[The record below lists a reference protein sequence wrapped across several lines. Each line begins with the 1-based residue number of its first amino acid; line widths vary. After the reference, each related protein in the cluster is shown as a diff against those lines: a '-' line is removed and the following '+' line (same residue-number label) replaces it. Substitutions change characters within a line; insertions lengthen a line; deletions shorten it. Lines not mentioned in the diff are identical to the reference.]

1 MRYCCT
7 LSWKL
12 STIGVEG
19 AEALNLPSSSAERD
33 QGFCERL
40 RKLPRSAEPFLP
52 GDGVEVVGPSTLLC
66 VRARERSNTDLVEKR
81 WSYRGCVSVKIKW
94 N

>member
-12 STIGVEG
+12 LTMGDEG

-40 RKLPRSAEPFLP
+40 RKSPRSAEPPLL
-52 GDGVEVVGPSTLLC
+52 GDREEVVGPSTL
-66 VRARERSNTDLVEKR
+66 VSARARERSNTDLVEKR
-81 WSYRGCVSVKIKW
+81 WSYHGWNSVKIQW